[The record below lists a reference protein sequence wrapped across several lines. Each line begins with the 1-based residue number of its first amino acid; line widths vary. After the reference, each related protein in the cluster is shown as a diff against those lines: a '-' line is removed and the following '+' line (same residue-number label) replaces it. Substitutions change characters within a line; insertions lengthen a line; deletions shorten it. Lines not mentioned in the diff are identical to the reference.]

1 VPPPF
6 QRFLESHRDEVHRFL
21 RAAVGPDEADDC
33 LQETF
38 VAALRAYPRLRP
50 GSDLRAWVL
59 TIARRKAVDAHRAGA
74 RRPRPTADPPEPAAP
89 AADEEPDAELW
100 AEVRRLP
107 DRQRTAIALRFVSD
121 LPYARIAEVMGTSEE
136 AARRSVHE
144 GLRRLRAGAW
154 AASERGTR

>member
-6 QRFLESHRDEVHRFL
+6 QRFLEDHRTEVYRFL
-21 RAAVGPDEADDC
+21 RAAVGPDDADDC

-38 VAALRAYPRLRP
+38 MAALRAYPRLRP

-59 TIARRKAVDAHRAGA
+59 TIARRKAVDAHRARA
-74 RRPRPTADPPEPAAP
+74 RRPIAMADPPERRSLPP
-89 AADEEPDAELW
+89 DEADPELW

-107 DRQRTAIALRFVSD
+107 DRQRTAVALRFAGD
-121 LPYARIAEVMGTSEE
+121 LPYARIGEVMGCSEE

-154 AASERGTR
+154 AAGGSAA

>member
-6 QRFLESHRDEVHRFL
+6 QRFLEDHRQEVHRFL
-21 RAAVGPDEADDC
+21 RAAVGPDDADDC

-38 VAALRAYPRLRP
+38 MAALRAYPRLRP
-50 GSDLRAWVL
+50 DSDLRAWVL
-59 TIARRKAVDAHRAGA
+59 TIARRKAVDAHRARA
-74 RRPRPTADPPEPAAP
+74 RRPVAMADPPERGTQPP
-89 AADEEPDAELW
+89 DEADPDLW

-121 LPYARIAEVMGTSEE
+121 LSYARIARVMGTSEE

-154 AASERGTR
+154 AADRSAA